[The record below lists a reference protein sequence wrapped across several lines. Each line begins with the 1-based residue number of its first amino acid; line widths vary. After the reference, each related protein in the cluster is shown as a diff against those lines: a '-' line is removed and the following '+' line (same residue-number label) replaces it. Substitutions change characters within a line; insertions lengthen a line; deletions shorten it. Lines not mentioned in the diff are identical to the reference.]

1 MVPSI
6 LNDYTTFLID
16 FERSGNQKTAESG
29 IRVIT
34 FKVLTPSRQDL
45 FSRACL
51 GTHFFMPV
59 TAFSGEVKILSP
71 NLDPG
76 ARVLHVSFR
85 RFFRFGGLWSLKRP
99 KSRPQ
104 EAQKPSPRASGNLF
118 EVIFVRFLSRFEN
131 NS

>member
-1 MVPSI
+1 M
-6 LNDYTTFLID
+6 NDSTAFLLD
-16 FERSGNQKTAESG
+16 FECPDTQKTAESS

-34 FKVLTPSRQDL
+34 FKVLTPSKQDH

-51 GTHFFMPV
+51 GTHFFM
-59 TAFSGEVKILSP
+59 SGDAKMKISSP

-85 RFFRFGGLWSLKRP
+85 LFFRLGGLWSLKWP

-104 EAQKPSPRASGNLF
+104 EAQTQSPRASGNPF
-118 EVIFVRFLSRFEN
+118 EAIFVRFLSRFEKHV
-131 NS
+131 